1 MAKLASKFR
10 INVTVPEGMQPGDT
24 FQIEVTTPELPTQKR
39 IINNKPVEEMTD
51 EELKREIIN
60 ANSVYY
66 KAKQKTDDESVLE
79 PKLARLEA
87 AKAERE
93 RRAIANGGAATANG
107 VVPVVS
113 AEVVTAEDASVEG
126 AAEDDVYASEEA
138 DAAVDAETEGEI

>member
-93 RRAIANGGAATANG
+93 KRAIANGGAATANG
-107 VVPVVS
+107 AVPVVS

-138 DAAVDAETEGEI
+138 DAAVDVETEGEI

>member
-93 RRAIANGGAATANG
+93 KRAIAAGGTATANG

-138 DAAVDAETEGEI
+138 DATVDAETEGEI

>member
-93 RRAIANGGAATANG
+93 KRAIAAGGAATANG

-113 AEVVTAEDASVEG
+113 AEVVTTEDASVEG